1 MDRENRSF
9 AVVCAIVG
17 ILLTLVML
25 YYAQKSD
32 KLVDDYAKGQLTLN
46 IEKTGWAQGRDDK
59 GNIVYSQ
66 KNYEC
71 RRVK

>member
-1 MDRENRSF
+1 
-9 AVVCAIVG
+9 
-17 ILLTLVML
+17 
-25 YYAQKSD
+25 
-32 KLVDDYAKGQLTLN
+32 LTLN